1 MGTTRKLAIK
11 AYQEANPQPK
21 VQKEAK
27 SVVSG
32 SFFGT
37 SVAYAAA
44 ALSTLSGAAAT
55 NSTESTMDFVAPTRF
70 SHSDTSLTA
79 PIIIGVATGAA
90 IVGIAVAFVG
100 YRMIRACGTGHQVAP
115 LNDVII
121 ANNPSNNPLW
131 EGSDVAIEMEAPGI
145 NPKTPVVLTGVKEA
159 FI

>member
-11 AYQEANPQPK
+11 AYQEAHPQPK
-21 VQKEAK
+21 VQKEVK

-44 ALSTLSGAAAT
+44 ALSTISGAAAQNIT
-55 NSTESTMDFVAPTRF
+55 LAPSTLDFAATAAPQDL
-70 SHSDTSLTA
+70 SPA
-79 PIIIGVATGAA
+79 IIIGVASGVA
-90 IVGIAVAFVG
+90 IVAVGAAFVG
-100 YRMIRACGTGHQVAP
+100 YRVIRACGTGHRVAP

-121 ANNPSNNPLW
+121 ANNPANNPLW
-131 EGSDVAIEMEAPGI
+131 VGSDVAIELEAPGI
-145 NPKTPVVLTGVKEA
+145 NPKAPVVLTGVKEA